1 MRVYKLCT
9 FAIPKQHDMATSN
22 FKIGQQ
28 VNYSNGN
35 PSIYTG
41 QVVKINQENK
51 TLIVIDDEAGMKLW
65 NAGHSV
71 GSEITFNQVK

>member
-1 MRVYKLCT
+1 MT
-9 FAIPKQHDMATSN
+9 NKQGY
-22 FKIGQQ
+22 KIGQE

-41 QVVKINQENK
+41 KIVKIKEK
-51 TLIVIDDEAGMKLW
+51 TLIVIDDDYGMELWKAGC
-65 NAGHSV
+65 AV